1 MNLEGDVNINAA
13 RADVWNFLT
22 DPHKVSSCAP
32 GFESLEIIEPDKVFE
47 AVATVGFGA
56 VKTKFKGRVTFV
68 ELDPP
73 NRAVLKAAGTATGS
87 VVEVTSVME
96 LQEGL
101 NGSTDLHWSADVAI
115 FGTIANLATRMM
127 GGLTKKL
134 SGEFFNC
141 VKSQIE
147 Q

>member
-1 MNLEGDVNINAA
+1 MQLEGDVTIQAS
-13 RADVWNFLT
+13 RDEVWKFLT
-22 DPHKVSSCAP
+22 DPHAVSQCAP
-32 GFESLEIIEPDKVFE
+32 GLESIDVIEPDKEFV
-47 AVATVGFGA
+47 AVASVGFGA
-56 VKTKFKGRVTFV
+56 VKMRFKNRIIWT

-73 NRAVLKAAGTATGS
+73 NKATMQAEGNAPGS
-87 VVEVTSVME
+87 VVKATSSME
-96 LQEGL
+96 LTDGPD
-101 NGSTDLHWSADVAI
+101 GSTELHWTADVTI

-141 VKSQIE
+141 VKAQIE

>member
-1 MNLEGDVNINAA
+1 MQLEGDVVIDAA

-22 DPHKVSSCAP
+22 DPHAVSECAP
-32 GFESLEIIEPDKVFE
+32 GLESVDIIEPDKEFL
-47 AVATVGFGA
+47 AVASVGFGA
-56 VKTKFKGRVTFV
+56 VKMRFKTRIIWT

-73 NRAVLKAAGTATGS
+73 NKAMMQAEGNAPGS
-87 VVEVTSVME
+87 VVEATSVME
-96 LQEGL
+96 LKDGP
-101 NGSTDLHWSADVAI
+101 NGSTELHWTADVTI
-115 FGTIANLATRMM
+115 YGTIANLATRMM

-147 Q
+147 K

>member
-1 MNLEGDVNINAA
+1 MQLEGDVTIDAP
-13 RADVWNFLT
+13 REDVWNFLT

-47 AVATVGFGA
+47 AVASVGFGA
-56 VKTKFKGRVTFV
+56 VKTKFKGRVTFI
-68 ELDPP
+68 ELDAP

-87 VVEVTSVME
+87 VVEATSAME
-96 LQEGL
+96 LKDGP
-101 NGSTDLHWSADVAI
+101 NGSTELHWTADVTI

-127 GGLTKKL
+127 AGLTKKL

>member
-1 MNLEGDVNINAA
+1 MQLEGDVTIQAS
-13 RADVWNFLT
+13 RDEVWKFLT
-22 DPHKVSSCAP
+22 DPHAVSQCAP
-32 GFESLEIIEPDKVFE
+32 GLESIDVIEPDKEFV
-47 AVATVGFGA
+47 AVASVGFGA
-56 VKTKFKGRVTFV
+56 VKMRFKNRIIWT

-73 NRAVLKAAGTATGS
+73 NKATMQAEGNAPGS
-87 VVEVTSVME
+87 VVEATSSME
-96 LQEGL
+96 LTDGPD
-101 NGSTDLHWSADVAI
+101 GSTELHWTADVTI

-141 VKSQIE
+141 VKAQIE